1 MNVPASVKK
10 IFCTRKPAKTPGKV
24 DPGMNVR
31 KMNII
36 TGTQRGL
43 TFISRGIGGVYLDD
57 GGGVY
62 RPVPPLGVTRPPR
75 TLVLRAMDGG

>member
-1 MNVPASVKK
+1 
-10 IFCTRKPAKTPGKV
+10 
-24 DPGMNVR
+24 
-31 KMNII
+31 MNII

-62 RPVPPLGVTRPPR
+62 RPVPPLGVARPPR